1 MIIDWADHTTDEI
14 YLIPNQ
20 MLIVKYSYK
29 ANDESPLG
37 EPELSVQQKESAAFI
52 CYHHD
57 NNLWSKI
64 RRNDGQEG
72 YVPTSYIMV
81 FVFNSNMM
89 SFIGCI
95 KLCYDKIPDI
105 LCLALAYCQQMLII
119 SE

>member
-1 MIIDWADHTTDEI
+1 MIIDWADHTTTDEI

-37 EPELSVQQKESAAFI
+37 EPELSVEQKESAAFI

-72 YVPTSYIMV
+72 YIPTSYIMV
-81 FVFNSNMM
+81 FVFDCTVSMGLYKDM
-89 SFIGCI
+89 KS
-95 KLCYDKIPDI
+95 LRYDQHLLTICK
-105 LCLALAYCQQMLII
+105 C
-119 SE
+119 

>member
-1 MIIDWADHTTDEI
+1 MIIDWADHTTTDEI

-37 EPELSVQQKESAAFI
+37 EPELSVEQKESAAFI

-95 KLCYDKIPDI
+95 KLC
-105 LCLALAYCQQMLII
+105 
-119 SE
+119 

>member
-64 RRNDGQEG
+64 RRNDGPC
-72 YVPTSYIMV
+72 YVSDCTVSMGLYKDMK
-81 FVFNSNMM
+81 S
-89 SFIGCI
+89 
-95 KLCYDKIPDI
+95 LRYDQHLLTICK
-105 LCLALAYCQQMLII
+105 C
-119 SE
+119 